1 MSTEELMQ
9 HAANFAGP
17 RGRRRLL
24 ALIAAAKMPA
34 RPGELSG
41 EEAVMASF
49 RLHAAKPPAA
59 RQSLKATVARLLTIK
74 VGALFAAVL
83 SVGGVAVAASTGSL
97 PVPLADLGLGRHPAT
112 AGQVPAP
119 GQPAADPAHSARA
132 NPPPPAVIARCKDYL
147 GWDQERRRRAIGH
160 PDVRDLESNAHSQDP
175 NAVAHYCGQVQ
186 PPPATDVRP
195 SPSWPASRVPHEQHP
210 PGTVEPSPPDGVPG
224 SPTADPTDAP
234 SDTALDNQLPPLV
247 TSPEAPP
254 DGGS

>member
-1 MSTEELMQ
+1 MSTEELME

-24 ALIAAAKMPA
+24 ALIAAAKVPA
-34 RPGELSG
+34 RPGELAG

-59 RQSLKATVARLLTIK
+59 RQSLKATVARLLTVK

-83 SVGGVAVAASTGSL
+83 SLGGVAVAASTGSL
-97 PVPLADLGLGRHPAT
+97 PGPLADLGLGRHPAT

-119 GQPAADPAHSARA
+119 GRPAGNPAHSARP
-132 NPPPPAVIARCKDYL
+132 NPAPPAVIARCKDYL
-147 GWDQERRRRAIGH
+147 NWDQERRRRAIGH
-160 PDVRDLESNAHSQDP
+160 PDVRDLENNAHSQDP

-186 PPPATDVRP
+186 PSPSTGVRP
-195 SPSWPASRVPHEQHP
+195 SPSWPSRPPEPHL
-210 PGTVEPSPPDGVPG
+210 PGTVEPSPPDNGPG
-224 SPTADPTDAP
+224 SPTVGPTDPP
-234 SDTALDNQLPPLV
+234 SDAALENQQPPVV

-254 DGGS
+254 DGRP